1 MGIKNMIGG
10 ALDRANDRV
19 TKAAQLVNYC
29 ARNEQRIVQEMKSSI
44 YGYLLE
50 AEEVFGSYILEEDLE
65 RIISNLNRDSDG
77 WYVDCRKY
85 RFYLTCQTGL
95 INFIGYCGAGGVRL
109 DDEDNNDFPE
119 VEEFDPYQNDEED
132 ENEEITYTSQQLK
145 KIEQAQKKEQK
156 KREQEAKIEA
166 QLHAIDEMPMPA
178 ENEFAT
184 EMEKCNLNKKEI
196 AKKNNPVYKAWEKRE
211 KLLVV
216 YAQSNYPQHPAI
228 AEYLEEQKKKE
239 AADLEKKKQEEAKKE
254 QQRAEAKKKKEEE
267 KLKEQ
272 KLSKIKKI
280 IWGTWGG
287 LSLLFLILAE
297 EWWAY
302 ILIILAVIAVAAA
315 IFFVTEFFLD

>member
-1 MGIKNMIGG
+1 MGFKNMIGG
-10 ALDRANDRV
+10 ALDRANDRAG
-19 TKAAQLVNYC
+19 KSAQLINYC
-29 ARNEQRIVQEMKSSI
+29 TRNEERIVQEITNGFGNYMVDSSEI
-44 YGYLLE
+44 
-50 AEEVFGSYILEEDLE
+50 FGSDTVGSELDK
-65 RIISNLNRDSDG
+65 IISNLNRDSDG
-77 WYVDCRKY
+77 YYVDCRKY
-85 RFYLTCQTGL
+85 RIYVSGQTSL
-95 INFIGYCGAGGVRL
+95 VIFVGYCGAGGVRL

-119 VEEFDPYQNDEED
+119 VEEFDPYQNGEED

-145 KIEQAQKKEQK
+145 KIEQTQKKEQK

-239 AADLEKKKQEEAKKE
+239 AANLEKKKQEEAKKE
-254 QQRAEAKKKKEEE
+254 QQRAEAQKKKEEE

>member
-1 MGIKNMIGG
+1 MNMRNNLDNIRRFEELMGRVNRPGIHELMNFIKNTSDFYTAPASTQYHLSCEGG
-10 ALDRANDRV
+10 
-19 TKAAQLVNYC
+19 
-29 ARNEQRIVQEMKSSI
+29 
-44 YGYLLE
+44 LLQH
-50 AEEVFGSYILEEDLE
+50 S
-65 RIISNLNRDSDG
+65 LNV
-77 WYVDCRKY
+77 YDC
-85 RFYLTCQTGL
+85 L
-95 INFIGYCGAGGVRL
+95 
-109 DDEDNNDFPE
+109 
-119 VEEFDPYQNDEED
+119 
-132 ENEEITYTSQQLK
+132 
-145 KIEQAQKKEQK
+145 
-156 KREQEAKIEA
+156 
-166 QLHAIDEMPMPA
+166 
-178 ENEFAT
+178 
-184 EMEKCNLNKKEI
+184 I

-239 AADLEKKKQEEAKKE
+239 AADLEKKKQEDAKKE